1 MQTMRI
7 KNAGAGCKNQPPAF
21 SSANNA
27 AWREEQTARPYLGEK
42 ETAGN
47 RNLRKHRL
55 RSRRVQPMPP
65 APSSFDGSDSVALP
79 LFPLFLPTNPQIL
92 AHALPFGLYWPFL
105 SRFFLL
111 LKTESFLSAF
121 KNRGG
126 FSLPCLWPQGLP
138 ISKPFRLFLR
148 VQTDLFCSLLQAH
161 TSQEVSHRLTYP
173 YRAIFGIAKFAP
185 IPANFI

>member
-1 MQTMRI
+1 
-7 KNAGAGCKNQPPAF
+7 
-21 SSANNA
+21 
-27 AWREEQTARPYLGEK
+27 
-42 ETAGN
+42 
-47 RNLRKHRL
+47 
-55 RSRRVQPMPP
+55 MPP

-126 FSLPCLWPQGLP
+126 FPLPCLWPQGLP

-148 VQTDLFCSLLQAH
+148 VQTDLFCSLMQAH
-161 TSQEVSHRLTYP
+161 TSQEVSRRLSNQYHKDTGQFFLKPIQQCKARLPRCFDEVKTRREVSRRLTDQ
-173 YRAIFGIAKFAP
+173 YRGWACRCCCLCCCQ
-185 IPANFI
+185 

>member
-1 MQTMRI
+1 MRI
-7 KNAGAGCKNQPPAF
+7 KNAGTGFYNQPSAF

-47 RNLRKHRL
+47 GNLKKLWL
-55 RSRRVQPMPP
+55 RSRREQPMPP
-65 APSSFDGSDSVALP
+65 APSSFDGFDSVALP

-126 FSLPCLWPQGLP
+126 SPLPCLWPQGLP
-138 ISKPFRLFLR
+138 ISKPFRLFFR
-148 VQTDLFCSLLQAH
+148 VQTDLFCSLMQAH
-161 TSQEVSHRLTYP
+161 TSQEISHRLTYP